1 VPDRKRRENIR
12 ARRLSIEADGRQD
25 SIGARIGLQFA
36 GAGNSTGRSRP
47 FVIEREGAAARPI
60 ACILRLKLIHD

>member
-1 VPDRKRRENIR
+1 
-12 ARRLSIEADGRQD
+12 LSIEADGRQD
-25 SIGARIGLQFA
+25 SIGARIGLQLA

-47 FVIEREGAAARPI
+47 FVIAREGAAARPI